1 MIHKCNTF
9 NRHQKWYKKP
19 NTKTLKK
26 GYKTMKKEY
35 GYCRVSTK
43 KQNIERQERNIKAEY
58 PNAII
63 IKEEYTGTKL
73 NRPEF
78 TKLIKVIN
86 EEVKKGNEVTLIF
99 DSVSRM
105 SRNAEEG
112 FTLYQELFDKGIE
125 IVFLKEHY
133 IDTKTYRTA
142 LNNKIDLVGNEIA
155 DEYIKATNNVLM
167 ILARQQIEIAFGQSE
182 KEVQDLQQRTKEG
195 IETARRNGK
204 QIGQKTGVE
213 LKIQKEQPIKEL
225 IKKYSKTFEGNL
237 NDPETISIINGKRY
251 VYTYPSGKTEEKV
264 LHISRNTYYKY
275 KAEILNELIEEYK

>member
-1 MIHKCNTF
+1 
-9 NRHQKWYKKP
+9 
-19 NTKTLKK
+19 
-26 GYKTMKKEY
+26 MKKEY

-112 FTLYQELFDKGIE
+112 LHCIRNYL
-125 IVFLKEHY
+125 
-133 IDTKTYRTA
+133 
-142 LNNKIDLVGNEIA
+142 
-155 DEYIKATNNVLM
+155 
-167 ILARQQIEIAFGQSE
+167 
-182 KEVQDLQQRTKEG
+182 TKE
-195 IETARRNGK
+195 
-204 QIGQKTGVE
+204 
-213 LKIQKEQPIKEL
+213 LK
-225 IKKYSKTFEGNL
+225 
-237 NDPETISIINGKRY
+237 
-251 VYTYPSGKTEEKV
+251 
-264 LHISRNTYYKY
+264 
-275 KAEILNELIEEYK
+275 